1 MYNGG
6 AMNKRRGFTLSELV
20 VTIGVIGIGTAMVIS
35 TIVSLSRIQ
44 SSSADLSK
52 KNSELTAINDLC
64 GEYVSF
70 VSLKTD
76 EISFS
81 YTESNEELVVFS
93 ANASDFTLS
102 FNETNKNLAIT
113 NNYSGDIEYLKKSEN
128 LTLKY
133 FKSVSFSFDTE
144 INLLCVNVSLG
155 DQVNHLNYVVRV

>member
-81 YTESNEELVVFS
+81 YTESNEEHVVFS